1 MAAGL
6 PGGGGLGGLSGLI
19 KVLLG
24 KTTVIPA
31 SILSTIQPAASR
43 KQVAV
48 GVADH
53 EATAACAPAPSFDDD
68 DGRARAASACLG
80 RVGWRGFTGW
90 SARSEA
96 LTSHDKGHRLL
107 ERSRMLMG
115 LL

>member
-1 MAAGL
+1 MVW
-6 PGGGGLGGLSGLI
+6 GGLSGLI

-53 EATAACAPAPSFDDD
+53 EATAACAPTPSFDD
-68 DGRARAASACLG
+68 DGRARVASAN
-80 RVGWRGFTGW
+80 F
-90 SARSEA
+90 ARAGGADESTHA
-96 LTSHDKGHRLL
+96 AGGAAH
-107 ERSRMLMG
+107 
-115 LL
+115 